1 MTSAR
6 YDTRPVGSCVDCF
19 AWGPLWW
26 YGRCTACYAFR
37 RLHHE
42 GRCRGC
48 RRHIAVKQGYCRLCW
63 REAHR
68 RANIDRITTGT
79 GIPHCG
85 PLAPFLEQIDG
96 HQLVFANT
104 DVSLWTPSS
113 KAKQSK
119 RRVVPA
125 PEPFTPPPGPG
136 QTTVFTIPRDLTRFR
151 RPSTHEEWLTCAL
164 ALPHVARAWHAAQ
177 FRADAHGWTPRLLG
191 EVRRTLITALCCRP
205 ADEPVRYSE
214 LLPLAAARSLPVERT
229 AQLLAELGML
239 HDDRLSPLEK
249 AFDRRLSHVS
259 PTIRTPV
266 EDWIRQLLNGIKRSR
281 PRTWETVMEYL
292 RSVSPVLTRWS
303 HTHDH
308 LREITPD
315 HVREALAALP
325 SSSARTQALISLRS
339 LFRHLRAQRL
349 IFKNPTLR
357 LAPGTVRLPP
367 ILPLSP
373 TDYQQVIAAATTPE
387 HRLTLA
393 LAAVHAARPSDIRA
407 LQLDDVDLG
416 DRLITIAGHD
426 RRLDDLT
433 HKAIRR
439 YLDLRRKR
447 WPNTANPHLLVSAR
461 TAYDTRPV
469 TGYYLSNLFR
479 GHNATLDRLRADRW
493 LDEALDRGPDPLHL
507 AAVFGISAAT
517 AIRYANSARSI
528 LEGAAH
534 RE

>member
-6 YDTRPVGSCVDCF
+6 YDTRPVGSCVECF

-37 RLHHE
+37 RLHNE
-42 GRCRGC
+42 GRCASC
-48 RRHIAVKQGYCRLCW
+48 RRYIAVKQRYCRLCW

-79 GIPHCG
+79 GIRHCG
-85 PLAPFLEQIDG
+85 PLAAFLEQIDC

-119 RRVVPA
+119 RRTVAA
-125 PEPFTPPPGPG
+125 PHPFTPPPGPG
-136 QTTVFTIPRDLTRFR
+136 QGTLFTIPRDLTRFR
-151 RPSTHEEWLTCAL
+151 RPSTHEGWLRDVL

-177 FRADAHGWTPRLLG
+177 LTADAHGWTERLLG
-191 EVRRTLITALCCRP
+191 EVRRTLITALGCRP
-205 ADEPVRYSE
+205 ADEPVIYSE
-214 LLPLAAARSLPVERT
+214 LQPLAALRRLPVERT
-229 AQLLAELGML
+229 AQLLADLDML
-239 HDDRLSPLEK
+239 HDDRLSPLET
-249 AFDRRLSHVS
+249 AFERRLSKVS
-259 PTIRTPV
+259 PAIRAPV
-266 EDWIRQLLNGIKRSR
+266 EDWIRQLLDGTRRCR

-292 RSVSPVLTRWS
+292 RSAAPVLIVWS

-315 HVREALAALP
+315 HVREALASLS

-339 LFRHLRAQRL
+339 LFRYLRAQRL
-349 IFKNPTLR
+349 IFKNPTVR
-357 LAPGTVRLPP
+357 IAPGTVRLPP

-393 LAAVHAARPSDIRA
+393 LASVHAARPGDIRA
-407 LQLDDVDLG
+407 LQLDDVHLG
-416 DRLITIAGHD
+416 NRILTIAGHD

-433 HKAIRR
+433 LQVIRL
-439 YLDLRRKR
+439 YLNQRRTR
-447 WPNTANPHLLVSAR
+447 WPNTGNPHLLISAR

-469 TGYYLSNLFR
+469 TAYYLSNLFR

-517 AIRYANSARSI
+517 AIRYANAARSI
-528 LEGAAH
+528 LEAGPG
-534 RE
+534 